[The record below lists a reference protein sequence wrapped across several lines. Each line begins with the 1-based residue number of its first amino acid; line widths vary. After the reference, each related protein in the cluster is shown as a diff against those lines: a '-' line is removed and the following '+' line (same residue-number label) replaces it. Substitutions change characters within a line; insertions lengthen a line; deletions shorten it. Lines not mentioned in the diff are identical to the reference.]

1 MMFDAAGDGT
11 GGGVFFEDFVGVVDI
26 VEVIVG
32 AIFGIGGVIVG
43 TMVDAVGGGTGGG
56 ESVKDH
62 VGIFFDDFWGFKE
75 EGFNFLAVEAAE
87 ATEGSTEGSIE
98 ELFSDSFLFCAGT
111 SFGSAAALVFFAAWV
126 L

>member
-1 MMFDAAGDGT
+1 
-11 GGGVFFEDFVGVVDI
+11 
-26 VEVIVG
+26 
-32 AIFGIGGVIVG
+32 
-43 TMVDAVGGGTGGG
+43 MVDAVGGGTGGG

-62 VGIFFDDFWGFKE
+62 VGIFVDDFWGFKE

-87 ATEGSTEGSIE
+87 ATEGSTE
-98 ELFSDSFLFCAGT
+98 ELFSDSFLFCSGT